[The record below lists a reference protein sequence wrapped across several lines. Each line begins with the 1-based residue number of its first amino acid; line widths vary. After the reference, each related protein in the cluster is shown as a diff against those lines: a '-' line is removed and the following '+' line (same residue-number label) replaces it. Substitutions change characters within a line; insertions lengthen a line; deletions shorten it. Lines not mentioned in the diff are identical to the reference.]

1 MERKR
6 SEGLLEPF
14 TSRFEMITSSL
25 GRVSV
30 PAESIGIRSAQYL
43 GKHSTDAD
51 STLEFDGE
59 RYVLERRN

>member
-43 GKHSTDAD
+43 GKHSTERDT
-51 STLEFDGE
+51 TLEFDGE

>member
-14 TSRFEMITSSL
+14 TSRFEMITSSF
-25 GRVSV
+25 GRISV
-30 PAESIGIRSAQYL
+30 PTESIGIRSAQYL
-43 GKHSTDAD
+43 GKHSTESDT
-51 STLEFDGE
+51 TLEFDGE